1 MSSLSAG
8 VLVPILPP
16 KNAVPPVA
24 RSVYLPEEMWDE
36 LTAIADETKPEDSGG
51 KGYTRNEVILHFLT
65 WAMGEYRSE
74 RKGAKA
80 KR

>member
-1 MSSLSAG
+1 MSQAAG

-16 KNAVPPVA
+16 KNAVVPVA

-36 LTAIADETKPEDSGG
+36 LTAIADETKLEDANG

-65 WAMGEYRSE
+65 WAMGEYRAE
-74 RKGAKA
+74 RKQAKT